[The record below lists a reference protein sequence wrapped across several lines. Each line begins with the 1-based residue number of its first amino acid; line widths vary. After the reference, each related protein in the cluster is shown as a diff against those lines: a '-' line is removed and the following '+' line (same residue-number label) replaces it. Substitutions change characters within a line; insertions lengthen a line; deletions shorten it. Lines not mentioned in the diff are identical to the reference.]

1 MRRFVVIVS
10 ALLMSLTLTACGN
23 SHSER
28 AEDNI
33 SREYAATEPVSN
45 IDADEETAV
54 ESTVITTAEEVTES
68 EATEKSDTDT
78 DILIAFFSRADENYN
93 VGTIEKGNTQVLAE
107 MIYHRVGGELYHIET
122 VTPYPADYDSCT
134 DIAKQEQNDNAR
146 PELSTTVADF
156 DNYDV
161 IFLGY
166 PIWWGDMPMA
176 VYTFLESYDFSG
188 KTIIPF
194 STHEGSGIAG
204 TDSNIADACSDAT
217 VLDYLSMKGS
227 TAQDS
232 RDEAK
237 EQVDEW
243 LTKLGY

>member
-107 MIYHRVGGELYHIET
+107 MIYDRVNSITLKLSLLILLIM
-122 VTPYPADYDSCT
+122 
-134 DIAKQEQNDNAR
+134 IAALILQSRNKMIMHAR
-146 PELSTTVADF
+146 NS
-156 DNYDV
+156 
-161 IFLGY
+161 
-166 PIWWGDMPMA
+166 
-176 VYTFLESYDFSG
+176 
-188 KTIIPF
+188 
-194 STHEGSGIAG
+194 
-204 TDSNIADACSDAT
+204 
-217 VLDYLSMKGS
+217 VLQLRILITM
-227 TAQDS
+227 T
-232 RDEAK
+232 
-237 EQVDEW
+237 
-243 LTKLGY
+243 